1 MIIRRKNFT
10 NILYLLLGVFILTA
24 CASNETKNDTNLTES
39 IPDFVE
45 ESNFENIDWENKAV
59 LFNDN
64 ILGNA
69 NKSGV
74 IGADMP
80 SLNPQKW
87 MWHLWGVDDPT
98 NTKFTV
104 VGFHRDSETIYQIAT
119 NGWSIPLAGPNNGA
133 DVHAPSTVK
142 IPEPGEWAIFLY
154 VDEKLFDILIYDI
167 DE

>member
-1 MIIRRKNFT
+1 MMVRGKKFT
-10 NILYLLLGVFILTA
+10 DLLVLLLGVFVLTA
-24 CASNETKNDTNLTES
+24 CTSNETKNDTNLTES

-64 ILGNA
+64 ILGNE

-104 VGFHRDSETIYQIAT
+104 VGFHRESQTIYQITT
-119 NGWSIPLAGPNNGA
+119 NGWSIPLGGPNNGA

-154 VDEKLFDILIYDI
+154 VDEKLFDILVYDI